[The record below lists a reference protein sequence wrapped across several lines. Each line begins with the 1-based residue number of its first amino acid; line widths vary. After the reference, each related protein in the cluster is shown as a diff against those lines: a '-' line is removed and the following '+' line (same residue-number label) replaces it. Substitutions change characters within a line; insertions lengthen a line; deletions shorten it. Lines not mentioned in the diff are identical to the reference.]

1 MQVRGISIH
10 LATHCPGRYIALPPL
25 VYPENIYTLGT
36 RRHVL
41 NGPFCGC
48 HVSPFQPA
56 YVLALQASENWD
68 KFLELEKYLRCHVP
82 IKFKSVSL
90 TKHCP
95 NLASTHPSLVYP
107 ENIYILH
114 AHRAAARCILNGP
127 FCGCRPFSRYRYPFW
142 HSRIHK
148 IGTNSQ
154 S

>member
-1 MQVRGISIH
+1 MNASQRHQYTPRHTLSRQIH
-10 LATHCPGRYIALPPL
+10 RSPSPCLSRKHIHPWDQTTCFKWPILWL
-25 VYPENIYTLGT
+25 
-36 RRHVL
+36 
-41 NGPFCGC
+41 
-48 HVSPFQPA
+48 SPFQPA